1 MLSVAVVERKPIGA
15 IMAIRLVPTRGPSML
30 LGALA
35 CAVLGTGAYLVLG
48 TGALTLPVH
57 AAVTAVLVVAVGVF
71 WKEYRRMRRSIAE
84 LTTGIRECGTVL
96 VRIEQGDPSAR
107 VEIASEDPL
116 VAELITGVNG
126 AAKGVSALVEDAHEI
141 AIGLAESFGIIGM
154 LNAGDLSARTSETSG
169 SEIVGALGGSI
180 NAMAD
185 SLGALVGGIRS
196 SAGEVSCASIEIL
209 EASQRDA
216 SASAEQAAQISQ
228 VAAAGRELAA
238 TARQVS
244 EHSRAIADTSNTSFD
259 AIRSGI
265 TVADDAVA
273 GMHGIQE
280 SVCTTARKIEGLGE
294 SSQAITE
301 IVTLIEDIADQTTLL
316 SLNAAIEAARAG
328 EAGKGFAVVAE
339 AIGKL
344 AERTSRSTREISE
357 LISGIQQ
364 QTSSC
369 VMSMEESTKETERG
383 VTLVKEAGE
392 RLLQIEST
400 FSEVVAAAEQISLS
414 SQQQESASEEI
425 STSMSGVD
433 GAVKESAAAAVQVA
447 AAAEQLARLAAKLTS
462 SVEVFRLAGNAPI
475 GACADDA
482 ITDSLIQEAQAE
494 GTQGARLEN

>member
-1 MLSVAVVERKPIGA
+1 
-15 IMAIRLVPTRGPSML
+15 MAIRLVPTRGRSTL
-30 LGALA
+30 LGVLT
-35 CAVLGTGAYLVLG
+35 CAVLGAGAFLVLG
-48 TGALTLPVH
+48 TGAITLPVH
-57 AAVTAVLVVAVGVF
+57 AAVTAVLFAAVGVF
-71 WKEYRRMRRSIAE
+71 WREYTRMRRSIAE
-84 LTTGIRECGTVL
+84 LTTGVRECGTVL
-96 VRIEQGDPSAR
+96 DRIEQGDPSAR
-107 VEIASEDPL
+107 VKITSTDPL
-116 VAELITGVNG
+116 VAELIAGVNG
-126 AAKGVSALVEDAHEI
+126 AASGVSSLVEDAHEI
-141 AIGLAESFGIIGM
+141 AIGLAESFGVIGM
-154 LNAGDLSARTSETSG
+154 LNSGDLSARTSENSNA
-169 SEIVGALGGSI
+169 EIVGALGSSI
-180 NAMAD
+180 NSMAE
-185 SLGALVGGIRS
+185 SLGALVGRIRG
-196 SAGEVSCASIEIL
+196 SAGEVACASTEIL
-209 EASQRDA
+209 QASQRDA

-265 TVADDAVA
+265 GVADDAVA

-280 SVCTTARKIEGLGE
+280 SVCATARKIEGLGE

-357 LISGIQQ
+357 LISGIQR

-383 VTLVKEAGE
+383 VALVKEAGT
-392 RLLQIEST
+392 RLQQIETT
-400 FSEVVAAAEQISLS
+400 FSDVVAAAEEISLS

-425 STSMSGVD
+425 SASMSGVD
-433 GAVKESAAAAVQVA
+433 GAVKESAAAAMQVA
-447 AAAEQLARLAAKLTS
+447 AAAEQLARLAAHLTS
-462 SVEVFRLAGNAPI
+462 SVAVFRLVGNEPVTKCSD
-475 GACADDA
+475 GLM
-482 ITDSLIQEAQAE
+482 TESLIREAQAE
-494 GTQGARLEN
+494 GTQGARLGN